1 MVITILC
8 DICDCSHLMLSAVLC
23 TTVGVLFNI
32 ILLFNV
38 SCVKEPIDL
47 TPVLRT
53 VLDNHFGYLAV
64 GIKEW
69 IFHFNAWHCLNFT
82 LRKLQGPTWR
92 VQSCRLK
99 WSVVVCSYRHWRGI
113 WFCWLKFSTFP
124 LNCGLIN
131 EILMESQRS
140 QTDLKRCY

>member
-38 SCVKEPIDL
+38 SCVKEPIDP

-64 GIKEW
+64 GIKE
-69 IFHFNAWHCLNFT
+69 
-82 LRKLQGPTWR
+82 
-92 VQSCRLK
+92 
-99 WSVVVCSYRHWRGI
+99 
-113 WFCWLKFSTFP
+113 
-124 LNCGLIN
+124 
-131 EILMESQRS
+131 
-140 QTDLKRCY
+140 